1 MYAVYSLQNM
11 YFCFVKSLTYTTFS
25 CPPQAILL
33 DCLNAY
39 TTLTVLVWLCSY
51 LLTLFCCPCR
61 TTFSCLVQLILI
73 TDYTVPMF
81 IPYWWLCLLYYI
93 QCFLDMQMYS
103 FDVNRV
109 KNSDGD
115 LLIHVA
121 VKGGVCVCV
130 CDVWVGVCDVC
141 DTYSC
146 CTDRPSLELCVLT
159 LICVYI

>member
-1 MYAVYSLQNM
+1 MGVSCHYNVCSLQNM
-11 YFCFVKSLTYTTFS
+11 YSCFVKSLTYTTFS
-25 CPPQAILL
+25 CPLQAILL

-130 CDVWVGVCDVC
+130 MCGWACVMCVIR
-141 DTYSC
+141 TAA
-146 CTDRPSLELCVLT
+146 VLT
-159 LICVYI
+159 VHH